1 MITFILILV
10 FLDSLQFGAEPTPKL
25 RHMPVVVSPQVINL
39 PPPCPVDAKKRRI
52 HCPE

>member
-1 MITFILILV
+1 MTILFVLILV
-10 FLDSLQFGAEPTPKL
+10 FYDALWIGEPTPKL
-25 RHMPVVVSPQVINL
+25 RRMPLVQEQAINL